1 MYANTI
7 LKEKIIEIIAIIVIN
22 KKNKCWNF
30 NRFRW
35 ISTLRKNKYRKI
47 HYSKTNI
54 RVCIFRDVFFQTATE
69 WSIFSVMAK
78 PSENLSGIFR
88 RNIRSHYEKQ
98 YDKCHSRERWGIR
111 RKINSKPILS
121 FVSDVQVYLVKAP
134 VLRTGTKTGRNYLK
148 MANRHVCTFGI
159 IAYIL
164 CGIRKCPVFF

>member
-35 ISTLRKNKYRKI
+35 ISTLRKNKYRKFI
-47 HYSKTNI
+47 TQKQTSEYVYFVMS
-54 RVCIFRDVFFQTATE
+54 FFKPLRNEA
-69 WSIFSVMAK
+69 FSPLWQSRRRIWV
-78 PSENLSGIFR
+78 EFFR

-121 FVSDVQVYLVKAP
+121 FVSDVQMYLVKAP

-164 CGIRKCPVFF
+164 CGIRKFPVFF